1 MSVIKGGDLMLFV
14 DGKSIAYATNHTI
27 SINADTKE
35 TSTKDAGGKWQTSE
49 VGILSWSATS
59 ENLYAEPEGGEGHHY
74 EDLFTY
80 MVNRTPITAVF
91 SIEGDSPNLNDG
103 KFDQVPTGGW
113 TYSKTAKALTGKVII
128 TSLELN
134 AQNGENA
141 SFTANFTGTGPL
153 VSKTMTE

>member
-59 ENLYAEPEGGEGHHY
+59 ENLYAEQEGGEGHHY
-74 EDLFTY
+74 QDLFTY
-80 MVNRTPITAVF
+80 MVNRTPIIAVF
-91 SIEGDSPNLNDG
+91 SIEGSSPNLDEG
-103 KFDQVPTGGW
+103 KFDSVPKGGW
-113 TYSKTAKALTGKVII
+113 TYSNTAKALTGKVII

-141 SFTANFTGTGPL
+141 SFTATFTGTGPL
-153 VSKTMTE
+153 VSKTMAE